1 MTQRQLQ
8 EPTRLLLTA
17 LADEPRHGYAIMQ
30 EVLAISD
37 GQVSLRTGTLYTALD
52 RLQQQGLVRVY
63 AEEVVEGRM
72 RRTYALTDAG
82 HDTLVAETER
92 LQRTLAEAQRRLAPR
107 TATGSLGRAPVP
119 GPGLGAVTA

>member
-1 MTQRQLQ
+1 
-8 EPTRLLLTA
+8 
-17 LADEPRHGYAIMQ
+17 
-30 EVLAISD
+30 VLAISD